1 MSPQDKV
8 LAALKECPIVA
19 SLQKPELIPA
29 VINSNVRIV
38 MISSGDIFNIVEI
51 SQQLRKHNKMVLVHV
66 DMIGGMAR
74 DKVAIRYLKEKVDVD
89 GIVTPNGQLV
99 ASGHKEGLVTAQRI
113 FAHDTPSVVSGIN
126 ALRQS
131 KPDFIEIMPG
141 VAVLKVYEEVRKHFQ
156 QPIIAAGLIKS
167 SQDVKQILKA
177 GAVGADTSNPSLW
190 NFSISNSKIKTSIP
204 NVK

>member
-1 MSPQDKV
+1 MLSQEKV
-8 LAALKECPIVA
+8 LAALRECPIIA
-19 SLQKPELIPA
+19 SLQKPEMITTA
-29 VINSNVRIV
+29 INSSVRIV
-38 MISSGDIFNIVEI
+38 MISSGDLFNIGEI
-51 SQQLRKHNKMVLVHV
+51 SQSLRKHNKLVLVHV

-74 DKVAIRYLKEKVDVD
+74 DKVAIRYLKEKLDVD

-99 ASGHKEGLVTAQRI
+99 ASGHKEGLLTAQRI
-113 FAHDTPSVVSGIN
+113 FAHDTPSVLSGIN

-141 VAVLKVYEEVRKHFQ
+141 AAVLKVYEEVRKHFQ

-167 SQDVKQILKA
+167 IQDVKQILKA

-190 NFSISNSKIKTSIP
+190 NFTIS
-204 NVK
+204 

>member
-1 MSPQDKV
+1 MLPQDKV
-8 LAALKECPIVA
+8 LAALQLCPIVA
-19 SLQKPELIPA
+19 SLQKPEMLST

-51 SQQLRKHNKMVLVHV
+51 SQELRKHKKIVLVHV

-74 DKVAIRYLKEKVDVD
+74 DKVAIKYLKEKADID

-99 ASGHKEGLVTAQRI
+99 ATGHKEGLVTAQRI
-113 FAHDTPSVVSGIN
+113 FAHDTPSVISGIN

-141 VAVLKVYEEVRKHFQ
+141 VAVLKVYEQIRKHFQ

-167 SQDVKQILKA
+167 TQDIKQILKA
-177 GAVGADTSNPSLW
+177 GAVGADTSTTSLW
-190 NFSISNSKIKTSIP
+190 NFSVANLTAKPLLTI
-204 NVK
+204 